1 MHICMKTTGEKFIS
15 ADAKPPWNLENDKEN
30 IFSYETYECNHIP
43 A

>member
-1 MHICMKTTGEKFIS
+1 MHISMKTTGEKFIS
-15 ADAKPPWNLENDKEN
+15 ADAKPPWNLYDKEN